1 MSFNNIID
9 DFEFLENWEDK
20 YKYIIDMGGSLSAL
34 KSNDYNDDN
43 KVEGCASQVWLVV
56 EETSKEGKIFLKFK
70 GDSDAF
76 IVKGL
81 IAIIFAL
88 FSEKTPSEILE
99 IDPMNE
105 LKKLNLEENISQ
117 QRSNGLTAMINRVFS
132 EAKKEFSY
140 SL

>member
-20 YKYIIDMGGSLSAL
+20 YKYIIDMGGSLAAL

-56 EETSKEGKIFLKFK
+56 EENSKQGKTILKFK
-70 GDSDAF
+70 GDSDAY

-99 IDPMNE
+99 IDPMSE

-132 EAKKEFSY
+132 EAKKRI
-140 SL
+140 

>member
-20 YKYIIDMGGSLSAL
+20 YKYIIDMGSSLTAL
-34 KSNDYNDDN
+34 KSVDYNDDN

-56 EETSKEGKIFLKFK
+56 EENSKQGKTILKFK
-70 GDSDAF
+70 GDSDAY

-99 IDPMNE
+99 IDPMSE

-132 EAKKEFSY
+132 EAKKRI
-140 SL
+140 

>member
-20 YKYIIDMGGSLSAL
+20 YKYIIDMGSSLAAL

-56 EETSKEGKIFLKFK
+56 EENSKQGKTILKFN
-70 GDSDAF
+70 GDSDAY

-99 IDPMNE
+99 IDPMSE

-132 EAKKEFSY
+132 EAKKRI
-140 SL
+140 

>member
-20 YKYIIDMGGSLSAL
+20 YKYIIDMGGSLAAL

-56 EETSKEGKIFLKFK
+56 EENIKQGKTILKFK
-70 GDSDAF
+70 GDSDAY

-88 FSEKTPSEILE
+88 FSEKTPSEILD
-99 IDPMNE
+99 IDPMSE

-132 EAKKEFSY
+132 EAKKRI
-140 SL
+140 

>member
-20 YKYIIDMGGSLSAL
+20 YKYIIDMGSSLSAL

-56 EETSKEGKIFLKFK
+56 EENSKKGKTILKFK
-70 GDSDAF
+70 GDSDAY

-99 IDPMNE
+99 IDPMSE

-132 EAKKEFSY
+132 EAKKRI
-140 SL
+140 

>member
-20 YKYIIDMGGSLSAL
+20 YKYIIDMGSSLAAL

-56 EETSKEGKIFLKFK
+56 EENSKQGKTILKFK
-70 GDSDAF
+70 GDSDAY

-99 IDPMNE
+99 IDPMSE
-105 LKKLNLEENISQ
+105 LKKLNLEKNISQ

-132 EAKKEFSY
+132 EAKKRI
-140 SL
+140 

>member
-1 MSFNNIID
+1 MSFDNIID

-56 EETSKEGKIFLKFK
+56 EETNKEGEIFLKFK

-99 IDPMNE
+99 IDPLNE

-132 EAKKEFSY
+132 EAKKRI
-140 SL
+140 

>member
-20 YKYIIDMGGSLSAL
+20 YKYIIDMGSSLTAL

-56 EETSKEGKIFLKFK
+56 EENIKQGKTILKFK
-70 GDSDAF
+70 GDSDAY

-88 FSEKTPSEILE
+88 FSEKTPSEILD
-99 IDPMNE
+99 IDPMSE

-132 EAKKEFSY
+132 EAKKRI
-140 SL
+140 

>member
-20 YKYIIDMGGSLSAL
+20 YKYIIDMGGSLAAL

-56 EETSKEGKIFLKFK
+56 EENIKQGKTILKFK
-70 GDSDAF
+70 GDSDAY

-99 IDPMNE
+99 IDPMSE

-117 QRSNGLTAMINRVFS
+117 QRSNGLTAMINKVFS
-132 EAKKEFSY
+132 EAKKRI
-140 SL
+140 

>member
-1 MSFNNIID
+1 MSFNNIMD

-20 YKYIIDMGGSLSAL
+20 YKYIIDMGGSLAAL

-56 EETSKEGKIFLKFK
+56 EENIKQGKTILKFK
-70 GDSDAF
+70 GDSDAY

-99 IDPMNE
+99 IDPMSE

-132 EAKKEFSY
+132 EAKKRI
-140 SL
+140 

>member
-20 YKYIIDMGGSLSAL
+20 YKYIIDMGGSLAAL

-56 EETSKEGKIFLKFK
+56 EENIKQGKTILKFN
-70 GDSDAF
+70 GDSDAY

-99 IDPMNE
+99 IDPMSE

-132 EAKKEFSY
+132 EAKKRI
-140 SL
+140 

>member
-9 DFEFLENWEDK
+9 DFEYLESWEDK
-20 YKYIIDMGGSLSAL
+20 YKYIIDMGSSLSAL

-56 EETSKEGKIFLKFK
+56 EENSKQGKTILKFR
-70 GDSDAF
+70 GDSDAY

-81 IAIIFAL
+81 ISIIFAL

-99 IDPMNE
+99 IDPISE

-132 EAKKEFSY
+132 EAKKRI
-140 SL
+140 

>member
-20 YKYIIDMGGSLSAL
+20 YKYIIDMGNSLTAL

-56 EETSKEGKIFLKFK
+56 EENSKQGKTILKFK
-70 GDSDAF
+70 GDSDAY

-99 IDPMNE
+99 IDPMSE

-132 EAKKEFSY
+132 EAKKRI
-140 SL
+140 

>member
-20 YKYIIDMGGSLSAL
+20 YKYIIDMGSSLATL

-56 EETSKEGKIFLKFK
+56 EENSKQGKTILKFK
-70 GDSDAF
+70 GDSDAY

-99 IDPMNE
+99 IDPMSE

-132 EAKKEFSY
+132 EAKKRI
-140 SL
+140 

>member
-20 YKYIIDMGGSLSAL
+20 YKYIIDMGSSLVAL

-56 EETSKEGKIFLKFK
+56 EENSKQGKTILKFK
-70 GDSDAF
+70 GDSDAY

-99 IDPMNE
+99 IDPMSE

-132 EAKKEFSY
+132 EAKKRI
-140 SL
+140 

>member
-20 YKYIIDMGGSLSAL
+20 YKYIIDMGSSLTAL

-56 EETSKEGKIFLKFK
+56 EENSKQGKKILKFK
-70 GDSDAF
+70 GDSDAY

-88 FSEKTPSEILE
+88 FSEKTPSEILD
-99 IDPMNE
+99 IDPMSE

-132 EAKKEFSY
+132 EAKKRI
-140 SL
+140 

>member
-1 MSFNNIID
+1 MNFNNIID

-20 YKYIIDMGGSLSAL
+20 YKYIIDMGSSLTAL

-56 EETSKEGKIFLKFK
+56 EENSKQGKTILKFN
-70 GDSDAF
+70 GDSDAY

-99 IDPMNE
+99 IDPMSE

-132 EAKKEFSY
+132 EAKKRI
-140 SL
+140 

>member
-1 MSFNNIID
+1 MSFDNIID

-34 KSNDYNDDN
+34 KSKDYNDDN

-56 EETSKEGKIFLKFK
+56 EETNKEGEIFLKFK
-70 GDSDAF
+70 VDSDDL

-132 EAKKEFSY
+132 EAKKRI
-140 SL
+140 

>member
-1 MSFNNIID
+1 MSFNDIID

-20 YKYIIDMGGSLSAL
+20 YKYIIDMGSSLAAL

-56 EETSKEGKIFLKFK
+56 EENSKQGKTILKFK
-70 GDSDAF
+70 GDSDAY

-99 IDPMNE
+99 IDPMSE
-105 LKKLNLEENISQ
+105 LKKLNLEKNISQ

-132 EAKKEFSY
+132 EAKKRI
-140 SL
+140 

>member
-1 MSFNNIID
+1 MSFDNIID

-56 EETSKEGKIFLKFK
+56 EETNKEGEIFLKFK

-99 IDPMNE
+99 IDPMSE

-132 EAKKEFSY
+132 EAKKRI
-140 SL
+140 

>member
-20 YKYIIDMGGSLSAL
+20 YKYIIDMGSSLATL
-34 KSNDYNDDN
+34 KSNDYNDHN

-56 EETSKEGKIFLKFK
+56 EENSKQGKTILKFK
-70 GDSDAF
+70 GDSDAY

-99 IDPMNE
+99 IDPMSE

-132 EAKKEFSY
+132 EAKKRI
-140 SL
+140 

>member
-1 MSFNNIID
+1 MKFKNIID
-9 DFEFLENWEDK
+9 DFQFLESWEDK
-20 YKYIIDMGGSLSAL
+20 YKYIIDMGNYL
-34 KSNDYNDDN
+34 KPLGNDDYNDEN
-43 KVEGCASQVWLVV
+43 KVEGCASQVWLTV
-56 EETSKEGKIFLKFK
+56 EENKKEGKTFLKFN

-81 IAIIFAL
+81 IAILFAL

-99 IDPMNE
+99 INPINE

-132 EAKKEFSY
+132 EAKKRI
-140 SL
+140 

>member
-9 DFEFLENWEDK
+9 DFKFLENWEDK
-20 YKYIIDMGGSLSAL
+20 YKYIIDMGSSLAAL

-56 EETSKEGKIFLKFK
+56 EENSKQGKTILKFK
-70 GDSDAF
+70 GDSDAY

-99 IDPMNE
+99 IDPMSE

-132 EAKKEFSY
+132 EAKKRI
-140 SL
+140 

>member
-9 DFEFLENWEDK
+9 DFEYLESWEDK
-20 YKYIIDMGGSLSAL
+20 YKYIIDMGSSLAAL

-56 EETSKEGKIFLKFK
+56 EENSKQGKTILKFK

-99 IDPMNE
+99 IDPMSE

-132 EAKKEFSY
+132 EAKKRI
-140 SL
+140 

>member
-9 DFEFLENWEDK
+9 DFEYLESWEDK
-20 YKYIIDMGGSLSAL
+20 YKYIIDMGSSLSAL

-56 EETSKEGKIFLKFK
+56 EENSKQGKTILKFK
-70 GDSDAF
+70 GDSDAY

-99 IDPMNE
+99 IDPMSE

-132 EAKKEFSY
+132 EAKKRI
-140 SL
+140 

>member
-20 YKYIIDMGGSLSAL
+20 YKYIIDMGSSLTAL

-56 EETSKEGKIFLKFK
+56 EENSKQGKTILKFK
-70 GDSDAF
+70 GDSDAY

-88 FSEKTPSEILE
+88 FSEKTPSEILD
-99 IDPMNE
+99 IDPMSE

-132 EAKKEFSY
+132 EAKKRI
-140 SL
+140 

>member
-20 YKYIIDMGGSLSAL
+20 YKYIIDMGSSLAAL

-56 EETSKEGKIFLKFK
+56 EENIKQGKTILKFK
-70 GDSDAF
+70 GDSDAY

-99 IDPMNE
+99 IDPMSE

-117 QRSNGLTAMINRVFS
+117 QRSNGLTAMINKVFS
-132 EAKKEFSY
+132 EAKKRI
-140 SL
+140 

>member
-20 YKYIIDMGGSLSAL
+20 YKYIIDMGGSLAAL

-56 EETSKEGKIFLKFK
+56 EENSKQGKIILKFK
-70 GDSDAF
+70 GDSDAY

-88 FSEKTPSEILE
+88 FSEKTPSEILD
-99 IDPMNE
+99 IDPMSE

-132 EAKKEFSY
+132 EAKKRI
-140 SL
+140 

>member
-20 YKYIIDMGGSLSAL
+20 YKYIIDMGGSLAAL

-56 EETSKEGKIFLKFK
+56 EENSKQGKIILKFK
-70 GDSDAF
+70 GDSDAY

-99 IDPMNE
+99 IDPMGE

-132 EAKKEFSY
+132 EAKKRI
-140 SL
+140 

>member
-20 YKYIIDMGGSLSAL
+20 YKYIIDMGSSLSAL

-56 EETSKEGKIFLKFK
+56 EENSKQGKTILKFR
-70 GDSDAF
+70 GDSDAY

-81 IAIIFAL
+81 ISIIFAL

-99 IDPMNE
+99 IDPISE

-132 EAKKEFSY
+132 EAKKRI
-140 SL
+140 

>member
-20 YKYIIDMGGSLSAL
+20 YKYIIDMGSSLTAL

-56 EETSKEGKIFLKFK
+56 EENSKQGKTILKFK
-70 GDSDAF
+70 GDSDAY

-88 FSEKTPSEILE
+88 FSEKTPSEILD
-99 IDPMNE
+99 IDAMSE

-132 EAKKEFSY
+132 EAKKRI
-140 SL
+140 

>member
-20 YKYIIDMGGSLSAL
+20 YKYIIDMGGSLAAL

-56 EETSKEGKIFLKFK
+56 EENSKQGKIILKFK
-70 GDSDAF
+70 GDSDAY

-132 EAKKEFSY
+132 EAKKRI
-140 SL
+140 

>member
-20 YKYIIDMGGSLSAL
+20 YKYIIDMGSSLATL

-56 EETSKEGKIFLKFK
+56 EENSKQGKTILKFK
-70 GDSDAF
+70 GDSDAY

-88 FSEKTPSEILE
+88 FSEKTPSEILD
-99 IDPMNE
+99 IDPMSE

-132 EAKKEFSY
+132 EAKKRI
-140 SL
+140 

>member
-1 MSFNNIID
+1 MGDAYID
-9 DFEFLENWEDK
+9 DAILMMILMMLMMMILMMKMMKKTCDVYNENTD
-20 YKYIIDMGGSLSAL
+20 
-34 KSNDYNDDN
+34 DYNDHN

-56 EETSKEGKIFLKFK
+56 EEIDKQGKTLLKFT

-99 IDPMNE
+99 IDPMSE

-132 EAKKEFSY
+132 EAKKRI
-140 SL
+140 